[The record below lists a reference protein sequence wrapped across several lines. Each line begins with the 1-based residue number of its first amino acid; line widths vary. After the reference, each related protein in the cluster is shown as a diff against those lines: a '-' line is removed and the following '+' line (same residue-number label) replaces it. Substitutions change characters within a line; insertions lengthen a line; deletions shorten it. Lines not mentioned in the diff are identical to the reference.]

1 MKAKLAQMSHVMSD
15 LAVSCRLSTTLM
27 ISSKFRPVVAGYSR
41 LSFSVLSGPMTNT
54 ALIRYG
60 VIR

>member
-1 MKAKLAQMSHVMSD
+1 MVTENEGLIFSD
-15 LAVSCRLSTTLM
+15 LAVSWRLSTTLM

-54 ALIRYG
+54 ALIR
-60 VIR
+60 